1 MRKLIE
7 VYNNNR
13 ESVKDSVTIAKE
25 GFITVRE
32 MTILLVLTLFLTSVD
47 FESFLMRKLNHAGI
61 TEVMGVKLQTQQQQA
76 VETAKESSQ
85 RVSELENQVNELAS
99 IINRTKAKIKSD
111 NASAPIAAI
120 VAPEPN
126 FNSLV
131 ASPKPTVE
139 SVKQTTAHID
149 KITKQVEKIQQTI
162 SVAKEATST
171 NLAAQQTTLSVMDP
185 HATIPLDGWVYLGK
199 LNNDKTDWDDGK
211 PNPIDLISY
220 KDLKVGTTV
229 KTFRNANL
237 RSNPSPLTNSTILA
251 ALLPGEELSVQEIF
265 IGKSIDNQSPTC
277 WVRIKRLN
285 INQLIEAKKK

>member
-85 RVSELENQVNELAS
+85 RVSELENQVNELAA
-99 IINRTKAKIKSD
+99 IINKTKTKIKTENKQPVVS
-111 NASAPIAAI
+111 AI
-120 VAPEPN
+120 VAPDTT
-126 FNSLV
+126 FNSF
-131 ASPKPTVE
+131 VE
-139 SVKQTTAHID
+139 SKPITSPAVKQSTAHID

-171 NLAAQQTTLSVMDP
+171 NLATQQTNLSVIDP
-185 HATIPLDGWVYLGK
+185 HATIPMDGWVYLGK
-199 LNNDKTDWDDGK
+199 LNNEKTDWDDGK

-220 KDLKVGTTV
+220 KDLKVGITV

-237 RSNPSPLTNSTILA
+237 RSNPSPLANSTILA

-277 WVRIKRLN
+277 WVRIKRHN